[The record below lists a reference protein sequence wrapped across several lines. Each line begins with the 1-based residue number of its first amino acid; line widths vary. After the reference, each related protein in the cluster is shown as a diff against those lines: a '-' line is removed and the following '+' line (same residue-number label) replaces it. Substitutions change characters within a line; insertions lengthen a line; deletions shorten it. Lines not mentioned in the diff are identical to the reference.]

1 MVSRHRLLRLLAAHR
16 IVVLEAGGGC
26 GKSVLGVEYGRS
38 LGIAVAAARLGP
50 GDGAGIAIVQSLA
63 RGLRA
68 ARLTDLSMPLA
79 VSDREPSGLIEAL
92 LEALARTD
100 EPVLL
105 IVDDA
110 HHVVD
115 PEAGELV
122 RLLASALPAPHRIVV
137 AARRLAPP
145 LDRLAHGPD
154 AVALGA
160 AELAFTDDETG
171 ALLAGVGVL
180 LPAATVT
187 ALRRATDG
195 WAAALVMAAAMIA
208 RTEDHAAAA
217 ARLLAQKTTAP
228 TAMLDELLVALSGDD
243 LRGLIQLSHLPL
255 LSAAIANAVI
265 GSDAALH
272 RIMRAGVPLAQTP
285 DGWLALPGPVED
297 HLRSLRELRPDA
309 AAAAAAVYAEVGEH
323 RAAWEVLLAV
333 GLVHEAAAMLEGLGP
348 SRIEELGSDL
358 VAEVVAALPDPAVE
372 AHPGVLLHLARAA
385 EATYRSG
392 LRAEALRRLS
402 ALPRLSAAHGS
413 ELEAERCRDL
423 LWEDGRRDQ
432 AEARAGRIAWDSQS
446 SAVARAR
453 ALDVLGRA
461 RCWISPGRD
470 REQAEPLLLEAA
482 RLARRVGAHTW
493 AAQALVPLAY
503 GVQFAGCRTEQALA
517 TFDQALVDLPPRSRY
532 RALVHSFRADILI
545 ELGRPVEAQASI
557 DEVRVIGSAFSERWA
572 SAFAA
577 WSEAKSASY
586 AGDHDATLRAVVEVE
601 RHRDGWYEQAGGIE
615 FLAHAADL
623 VDRVGEHNL
632 ACEYLARARGR
643 AAGSHRDVLLYS
655 AIVEGRSGD
664 PEQADRLIGEMLA
677 REDRQLQ
684 ELWWLELLH
693 AYAAHR
699 AGDPRAPQL
708 AAGAFD
714 RCLELGALSGP
725 IIREH
730 AVATALMPLA
740 AATGSRSAVQL
751 LNESTKL
758 GVTLL
763 GGFGV
768 RRGGRE
774 LTLPIGMTTTAVQAV
789 AVAGGRV
796 RTEQLIELLWP
807 DAPAD
812 RLRNRLR
819 NLLSRLNAAAG
830 NVLVRDRDEI
840 VLAPGTTIDAAGF
853 EAQAAHALAQH
864 PDEYRPEVIAFAR
877 VALERYAGELLPDQR
892 YAEWATEPR
901 ERLRSQYLDLLDL
914 LIAESERRDD
924 IDEAVRLLKRAVT
937 TEPHDEARYL
947 RLAQL
952 LSTQGRAGSALA
964 TLRRARSALARIGI
978 EPSSRLLTAERSIT
992 ATADPHLTS

>member
-1 MVSRHRLLRLLAAHR
+1 MSRPRLLRVLTAHH

-26 GKSVLGVEYGRS
+26 GKSVLGAEYGRS

-50 GDGAGIAIVQSLA
+50 GEGSSTAIVQSLA

-68 ARLTDLSMPLA
+68 ARLTDLSRPLA
-79 VSDREPSGLIEAL
+79 ASDREPSGLIEAL

-115 PEAGELV
+115 PDAGELV
-122 RLLASALPAPHRIVV
+122 RLLATALPAPHRIVV
-137 AARRLAPP
+137 ACRRLAPP
-145 LDRLAHGPD
+145 LNRLAHAPD
-154 AVALGA
+154 AVVLGA

-171 ALLAGVGVL
+171 ALLAGAGVQ

-195 WAAALVMAAAMIA
+195 WAAALAMAAAMIA
-208 RTEDHAAAA
+208 RTDDHAAAA
-217 ARLLAQKTTAP
+217 ARLLAQRTAAP
-228 TAMLDELLVALSGDD
+228 TAVLDELLVALSSDD
-243 LRGLIQLSHLPL
+243 QRGLIQLAHLPL
-255 LSAAIANAVI
+255 LSAAVADAVI

-297 HLRSLRELRPDA
+297 HLRSLCELRPDA

-323 RAAWEVLLAV
+323 RAAWEVLLAA
-333 GLVHEAAAMLEGLGP
+333 GLVNDAAAMLEGLGP
-348 SRIEELGSDL
+348 SRIEELGCDP
-358 VAEVVAALPDPAVE
+358 VAEVVAALADPAVE

-392 LRAEALRRLS
+392 LRTQALGRLS
-402 ALPRLSAAHGS
+402 TLPGLSAAHRS
-413 ELEAERCRDL
+413 ELEAECCRDL

-432 AEARAGRIAWDSQS
+432 AEAHAAKIAWDSQS
-446 SAVARAR
+446 SVVARAR

-482 RLARRVGAHTW
+482 RLARRVSAHTW

-503 GVQFAGCRTEQALA
+503 GVQFAGCRSEQALA

-532 RALVHSFRADILI
+532 RALVHSFRADVLI

-557 DEVRVIGSAFSERWA
+557 DEVRLIGNAFSERWA

-586 AGDHDATLRAVVEVE
+586 AGDRDATLRAVVEVE
-601 RHRDGWYEQAGGIE
+601 RHRDGWYERAGGIE
-615 FLAHAADL
+615 FLAQAADL

-632 ACEYLARARGR
+632 ASEYLARARER
-643 AAGSHRDVLLYS
+643 AAGPHRDVQLYS
-655 AIVEGRSGD
+655 ASVAGRSGD
-664 PEQADRLIGEMLA
+664 PEQAEQLIGEMLA

-699 AGDPRAPQL
+699 AGDARTPQL
-708 AAGAFD
+708 AAVAFD
-714 RCLELGALSGP
+714 RCLEFGALAGP

-730 AVATALMPLA
+730 AVATALLPLA

-751 LNESTKL
+751 LHESTKL
-758 GVTLL
+758 AVTVL

-774 LTLPIGMTTTAVQAV
+774 LALPVGMTTTAVQAV
-789 AVAGGRV
+789 AVRGGRV
-796 RTEQLIELLWP
+796 RTEELIELLWP
-807 DAPAD
+807 GAPAD

-819 NLLSRLNAAAG
+819 NLLSRLHAAAG
-830 NVLVRDRDEI
+830 DVLVRDRAEI
-840 VLAPGTTIDAAGF
+840 ALAPGTTIDAATF
-853 EAQAAHALAQH
+853 EAQASNALARH
-864 PDEYRPEVIAFAR
+864 PDEYPPEATARAR
-877 VALERYAGELLPDQR
+877 VALDRYVGELLPDQP
-892 YAEWATEPR
+892 YAAWATEPR
-901 ERLRSQYLDLLDL
+901 ERLRSQYLELLDL
-914 LIAESERRDD
+914 LIAESERRED
-924 IDEAVRLLKRAVT
+924 IDAAVRLLQRAIA

-964 TLRRARSALARIGI
+964 TLRRARSALAGIGI
-978 EPSSRLLTAERSIT
+978 EPSSRLLATERSIT
-992 ATADPHLTS
+992 PIAEPDLTS